1 MADDMGDMAGV
12 DAAVNAL
19 ADQPLDAEDQA
30 LLRSL
35 AVAYAAADGVPVG
48 LVERLIFDVTVD
60 DLHAEIAR
68 LERIDSLAGAR
79 AEPGEGTQTVTFTSQ
94 RLTTMVTISR
104 GGAGR
109 VRIDGWLAPGGVR
122 LVELKLL
129 DSTVRT
135 ESDDDG
141 RFAFDDVEPGL
152 ARFVITDP
160 TVGALHETERVVVT
174 PSLDLEPPS

>member
-1 MADDMGDMAGV
+1 MADDMPDGE
-12 DAAVNAL
+12 AAVNAL
-19 ADQPLDAEDQA
+19 AEQPLDAADRA

-35 AVAYAAADGVPVG
+35 AAAFTATDGVPAG

-104 GGAGR
+104 ASAGR
-109 VRIDGWLAPGGVR
+109 VRIDGWLAPGGIR
-122 LVELKLL
+122 SVELEMV

-135 ESDDDG
+135 QSDENG
-141 RFAFDDVEPGL
+141 RFAFDDVGPGP
-152 ARFVITDP
+152 ARFVIADP
-160 TVGALHETERVVVT
+160 AAGAHETERVVVT
-174 PSLDLEPPS
+174 PSLDLQPPS